1 MRREALF
8 MILGEKP
15 KAEIV
20 AEGGESQSY
29 KTESGNKIIEIDS
42 Q

>member
-20 AEGGESQSY
+20 AEGGGGANPNPTKPSPG
-29 KTESGNKIIEIDS
+29 TRP
-42 Q
+42 